1 MALFIRL
8 EDLRMAKITAAQVKE
23 LRDKTSVGMM
33 DAKKA
38 LVSADGDMDKAVD
51 LLREKGIAKAAKKS
65 GNIAAEGLTHIEI
78 SGNKAAIIEVNS
90 ETDFVSSNDKFI
102 NLVNSI
108 GKAIVENEPKTMDEA
123 LALSLGEGSVN
134 DAITGL
140 TAVIGE
146 KISLRRFQVLDKTD
160 AQVFGS
166 YLHNGGLIGAIV
178 TLEGKDEDAAKD
190 VAMHVAAINPKY
202 MDRDQVPADVLEH
215 EKAIFTEETKAEGK
229 PEKIIPRIV
238 EGRLNK
244 YLSEI
249 SLADQEFVKDSDL
262 TVQQFVESKNSKLI
276 SYVRY
281 EVGEGIEKK
290 QEDFAEEVKNQMN
303 N

>member
-23 LRDKTSVGMM
+23 LRDRTSVGMM

-38 LVSADGDMDKAVD
+38 LVAADGDMEKAID
-51 LLREKGIAKAAKKS
+51 GLREKGIAKAAKKS
-65 GNIAAEGLTHIEI
+65 GNIAAEGLAHIEI

-102 NLVNSI
+102 NLVN
-108 GKAIVENEPKTMDEA
+108 GVAKAIVENEPKTMDEA
-123 LALSLGEGSVN
+123 LALKLDDGTIES
-134 DAITGL
+134 AITGL

-146 KISLRRFQVLDKTD
+146 KISLRRFKVLDKTD
-160 AQVFGS
+160 TQVFGS

-178 TLEGKDEDAAKD
+178 TLDGSDEEAAKD
-190 VAMHVAAINPKY
+190 VAMHVAAINPEY
-202 MDRDQVPADVLEH
+202 MTREQVPADVLAKQQE
-215 EKAIFTEETKAEGK
+215 IFTEETKAEGK

-238 EGRLNK
+238 EGRVNK

-249 SLADQEFVKDSDL
+249 SLADQEFVKDSDM
-262 TVQQFVESKNSKLI
+262 TVQQFVDSKNSKLV
-276 SYVRY
+276 SFVRF

-290 QEDFAEEVKNQMN
+290 QEDFAEEVKNQMK
-303 N
+303 

>member
-1 MALFIRL
+1 
-8 EDLRMAKITAAQVKE
+8 
-23 LRDKTSVGMM
+23 
-33 DAKKA
+33 
-38 LVSADGDMDKAVD
+38 MDKAVD

-102 NLVNSI
+102 DLVNSI

-123 LALSLGEGSVN
+123 LALSLGEGSIN

-146 KISLRRFQVLDKTD
+146 KISLRRFKVLDKTD
-160 AQVFGS
+160 SQVFGS
-166 YLHNGGLIGAIV
+166 YLHNGGLIGAVV
-178 TLEGKDEDAAKD
+178 TLDGSDEEAAKD
-190 VAMHVAAINPKY
+190 VAMHVAAINPEY
-202 MDRDQVPADVLEH
+202 MTREQVPADVLAKQQE
-215 EKAIFTEETKAEGK
+215 IFTEETKAEGK

-238 EGRLNK
+238 EGRVNK

-249 SLADQEFVKDSDL
+249 SLADQEFVKDSDM
-262 TVQQFVESKNSKLI
+262 TVQQFVDSKNSKLV
-276 SYVRY
+276 SFVRF

-290 QEDFAEEVKNQMN
+290 QEDFAEEVKNQMK
-303 N
+303 

>member
-1 MALFIRL
+1 
-8 EDLRMAKITAAQVKE
+8 MAKITAAQVKE

-38 LVSADGDMDKAVD
+38 LVAADGNMQEAIDK
-51 LLREKGIAKAAKKS
+51 LREKGIAKAAKKS
-65 GNIAAEGLTHIEI
+65 GNIAAEGLTHIEV

-102 NLVNSI
+102 NLVNEI
-108 GKAIVENEPKTMDEA
+108 GKAVVANEPKTMDEA
-123 LALSLGEGSVN
+123 LELKIGDQTINE
-134 DAITGL
+134 AITGL

-160 AQVFGS
+160 SQVFGS

-178 TLEGKDEDAAKD
+178 TLEGADEATAKD
-190 VAMHVAAINPKY
+190 VAMHVAAVNPEF
-202 MDRDQVPADVLEH
+202 MDRDQVPADRLEH

-244 YLSEI
+244 FLSEI
-249 SLADQEFVKDSDL
+249 SLADQEFVKDSDM
-262 TVQQFVESKNSKLI
+262 TVQQFVESKNGKLV
-276 SYVRY
+276 SFVRY

-290 QEDFAEEVKNQMN
+290 QEDFAEEVKNQMK
-303 N
+303 

>member
-1 MALFIRL
+1 
-8 EDLRMAKITAAQVKE
+8 MAKITAAQVKE

-38 LVSADGDMDKAVD
+38 LVAADGNMQEAIDK
-51 LLREKGIAKAAKKS
+51 LREKGIAKAAKKS
-65 GNIAAEGLTHIEI
+65 GNVAAEGLTHIEI

-102 NLVNSI
+102 NLVNEI
-108 GKAIVENEPKTMDEA
+108 GKAVVANEPKTMDEA
-123 LALSLGEGSVN
+123 LELKIGDQTINE
-134 DAITGL
+134 AITSL

-160 AQVFGS
+160 SQVFGS

-178 TLEGKDEDAAKD
+178 TLEGADEATAKD
-190 VAMHVAAINPKY
+190 VAMHVAAVNPEF
-202 MDRDQVPADVLEH
+202 MDRDQVPADRLEH

-244 YLSEI
+244 FLSEI
-249 SLADQEFVKDSDL
+249 SLADQEFVKDSDM
-262 TVQQFVESKNSKLI
+262 TVQQFVESKNGKLV
-276 SYVRY
+276 SFVRY

-290 QEDFAEEVKNQMN
+290 QEDFAEEVKNQMK
-303 N
+303 

>member
-1 MALFIRL
+1 MS
-8 EDLRMAKITAAQVKE
+8 KITAAQVKE

-38 LVSADGDMDKAVD
+38 LVAADGNMQEAIDK
-51 LLREKGIAKAAKKS
+51 LREKGIAKAAKKS

-102 NLVNSI
+102 NLVNEI
-108 GKAIVENEPKTMDEA
+108 GKAVVANEPKTMDEA
-123 LALSLGEGSVN
+123 LELKIGDQTINE
-134 DAITGL
+134 AITGL

-160 AQVFGS
+160 SQVFGS

-178 TLEGKDEDAAKD
+178 TLEGADEATAKD
-190 VAMHVAAINPKY
+190 VAMHVAAVNPEF
-202 MDRDQVPADVLEH
+202 MDRDQVPADRLEH

-244 YLSEI
+244 FLSEI
-249 SLADQEFVKDSDL
+249 SLADQEFVKDSDM
-262 TVQQFVESKNSKLI
+262 TVQQFVESKNGKLV
-276 SYVRY
+276 SFVRY

-290 QEDFAEEVKNQMN
+290 QEDFAEEVKNQMK
-303 N
+303 

>member
-1 MALFIRL
+1 
-8 EDLRMAKITAAQVKE
+8 MAKITAAQVKE

-38 LVSADGDMDKAVD
+38 LVAADGNMQEAIDK
-51 LLREKGIAKAAKKS
+51 LREKGIAKAAKKS
-65 GNIAAEGLTHIEI
+65 GNIAAEGLAHIEI

-102 NLVNSI
+102 NLVNEI
-108 GKAIVENEPKTMDEA
+108 GKVIVTNEPKDMDEA
-123 LALSLGEGSVN
+123 LALKIGDQTVN

-160 AQVFGS
+160 SQVFGS

-190 VAMHVAAINPKY
+190 VAMHVAAINPEY
-202 MDRDQVPADVLEH
+202 MDRDQVPADRLEH

-238 EGRLNK
+238 EGRVNK

-249 SLADQEFVKDSDL
+249 SLADQEFVKDSDM
-262 TVQQFVESKNSKLI
+262 TVQQFVESKNSKLV
-276 SYVRY
+276 SFVRY

-290 QEDFAEEVKNQMN
+290 QEDFAEEVKNQMK
-303 N
+303 

>member
-1 MALFIRL
+1 
-8 EDLRMAKITAAQVKE
+8 MAKITAAQVKE

-65 GNIAAEGLTHIEI
+65 GNIAAEGLAHIEI

-102 NLVNSI
+102 KLVNDI
-108 GKAIVENEPKTMDEA
+108 AKAIVENEPKNMDEA
-123 LALSLGEGSVN
+123 LALKLDDGTVN

-160 AQVFGS
+160 SQVFGS

-178 TLEGKDEDAAKD
+178 TLEGSDEEAAKD

-238 EGRLNK
+238 EGRVNK

-249 SLADQEFVKDSDL
+249 SLADQEFVKDSDM
-262 TVQQFVESKNSKLI
+262 TVQQFVESKNSKLV
-276 SYVRY
+276 SFVRF

>member
-1 MALFIRL
+1 
-8 EDLRMAKITAAQVKE
+8 MAKITAAQVKE

-38 LVSADGDMDKAVD
+38 LVAADGNMQEAIDK
-51 LLREKGIAKAAKKS
+51 LREKGIAKAAKKS

-102 NLVNSI
+102 NLVNEI
-108 GKAIVENEPKTMDEA
+108 GKAVVANEPKTMDEA
-123 LALSLGEGSVN
+123 LELKIGDQTINE
-134 DAITGL
+134 AITGL

-160 AQVFGS
+160 SQVFGS

-178 TLEGKDEDAAKD
+178 TLEGADEATAKD
-190 VAMHVAAINPKY
+190 VAMHVAAVNPEF
-202 MDRDQVPADVLEH
+202 MDRDQVPADRLEH

-244 YLSEI
+244 FLSEI
-249 SLADQEFVKDSDL
+249 SLADQEFVKDSDM
-262 TVQQFVESKNSKLI
+262 TVQQFVESKNGKLV
-276 SYVRY
+276 SFVRY

-290 QEDFAEEVKNQMN
+290 QEDFAEEVKNQMK
-303 N
+303 